1 MEEAHFLLVYYC
13 DPLGLLTIQ
22 DGVKN
27 LQQLSEHNISLL
39 NLYPLV
45 KIPSHI
51 NLNDFDGI
59 VIDSTLTY
67 FPSTLNALDSEISLK
82 LEHYAGVKVLLKQ
95 DEHIRTHETARII

>member
-67 FPSTLNALDSEISLK
+67 FPSTLNALVPFPFNSDRLTYHKPCPIF
-82 LEHYAGVKVLLKQ
+82 V
-95 DEHIRTHETARII
+95 